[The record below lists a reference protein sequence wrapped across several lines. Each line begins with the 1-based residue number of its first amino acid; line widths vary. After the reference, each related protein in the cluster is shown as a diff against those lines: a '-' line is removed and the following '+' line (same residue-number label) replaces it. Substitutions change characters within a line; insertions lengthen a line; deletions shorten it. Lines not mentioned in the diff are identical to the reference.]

1 MMDMDMTK
9 CIHEYLLQSVDQ
21 DTAVDYKKK
30 KKIFKED
37 ETVLTNL
44 KNKKWSIGFAREL

>member
-1 MMDMDMTK
+1 MDMDMTK

-30 KKIFKED
+30 IFKED

-44 KNKKWSIGFAREL
+44 KNKK

>member
-1 MMDMDMTK
+1 MDMDMTK

-30 KKIFKED
+30 
-37 ETVLTNL
+37 NL
-44 KNKKWSIGFAREL
+44 QRRWNCSYKSEE